1 LNRSSK
7 IPAPLNLRAG
17 EWVEVLSAP
26 DILATLDDK
35 HELDG
40 LPFMPEMLQY
50 CGRRFQVF
58 KSAHKTCDTI
68 EHYVIRRMSAT
79 VHLKE
84 LRCDGAA
91 HGGCQAGC
99 LLFFKEAWLKRA
111 AALSHEVKAGA
122 QTKLTGI
129 NSSALAALN
138 ASAHAEPLEGDP
150 RIRYRCQATE
160 LLRATTQVRRR
171 DRWNPAFY
179 LRDLTSGNVA
189 PGEFFWYG
197 ARAALNAFLLRF
209 FKRRLPH
216 ISGRATGK
224 TKPSTANIRE
234 GERVRVR
241 RKTEIEQALDAGQ
254 RNRGLWF
261 DVEMLPYESSE
272 HTVLRR
278 VERIVNE
285 KTGYMM
291 AFAND
296 CLILDGVVCGGLH
309 SNCRMFCPRSIYP
322 YWREA
327 WLERTATPSRSAIA
341 PPVTEAHAAV
351 K

>member
-1 LNRSSK
+1 MNRSTK
-7 IPAPLNLRAG
+7 TTAPVNLRAG
-17 EWVEVLSAP
+17 EWVEVLGAP
-26 DILATLDDK
+26 EILATLDDK

-68 EHYVIRRMSAT
+68 DHYVIRRMSAT
-79 VHLKE
+79 VHLKD
-84 LRCDGAA
+84 LRCDGVA
-91 HGGCQAGC
+91 HGGCQAAC

-111 AALSHEVKAGA
+111 SAPTHEGKAASPSQPPRLD
-122 QTKLTGI
+122 
-129 NSSALAALN
+129 SSALAALN
-138 ASAHAEPLEGDP
+138 ASAHAEPFEGDP
-150 RIRYRCQATE
+150 RVRYRCQATE

-179 LRDLTSGNVA
+179 FRDLTSGNVTLGQFVA
-189 PGEFFWYG
+189 YG

-209 FKRRLPH
+209 LKRRLPH
-216 ISGRATGK
+216 VCGRAVGK
-224 TKPSTANIRE
+224 TTPSTANIRE

-241 RKTEIEQALDAGQ
+241 RKSEIEQTLNAGQ

-261 DVEMLPYESSE
+261 DVEMLPYENGE
-272 HTVLRR
+272 YTVLRR

-285 KTGYMM
+285 KTGHMM
-291 AFAND
+291 TFAND
-296 CLILDGVVCGGLH
+296 CLILDGVICSGLH

-322 YWREA
+322 YWREV
-327 WLERTATPSRSAIA
+327 WLERAADSSRSTTAV
-341 PPVTEAHAAV
+341 PVTGARHAL